1 MKVILLIF
9 VVYNQVFIK
18 NQDIQQYNKVM
29 KYRNT
34 SNFLW
39 SLLILVLSSSG
50 FKSQDKFPDGTTI
63 PKWFKENKPTDINKL
78 GKKYILTEN
87 GVKNDSTVL
96 QTKQIQAIIDLAAK
110 NGGGVVV
117 VPKGTFLIS
126 SVFFKQGTHLHLEN
140 GAKLKGSDDINDF
153 PVVTTRMEGQTVKYF
168 PALINAD
175 GLDGFT
181 ISGKGTL
188 DGNGLRFWKSFWKR
202 REWNPKCTNMD
213 EMRPRILYV
222 SNSKNVQV
230 EGITIKNSPFWSTHY
245 YKSDFVKLLNL
256 TILAPKEP
264 VKAPSTDAV
273 DIDAC
278 TNFLIKNCYMS
289 VNDDAIAL
297 KGGKGPKSDKD
308 PNNGENRNI
317 LIEDNSFGF
326 CHSVLTCG
334 SESIHNYNVILRN
347 SKVKDASRL
356 LHLKMRPDTPQ
367 HYEYLTV
374 ENITGNVKTFLYVKG
389 WNQFFD
395 LKGEERPKKGLA
407 NNITIKNIDISCE
420 TAFSIEK
427 SDLFDLKDFTF
438 ENFKIKALKPEMQNL
453 NNIQNLKQKNI
464 NVTQVASLTQSY
476 DKKDDSD
483 IAAK

>member
-1 MKVILLIF
+1 MKFQTLSKF
-9 VVYNQVFIK
+9 
-18 NQDIQQYNKVM
+18 
-29 KYRNT
+29 
-34 SNFLW
+34 FLTF
-39 SLLILVLSSSG
+39 SLFFSFSG
-50 FKSQDKFPDGTTI
+50 LKSQDKFPDGTAI
-63 PKWFKENKPTDINKL
+63 PKWFKENKTTDINKL
-78 GKKYILTEN
+78 GKKYIITDN
-87 GVKNDSTVL
+87 GLKSDSTIL
-96 QTKQIQAIIDLAAK
+96 QTRQFQAVIDQAAE
-110 NGGGVVV
+110 NGGGVII

-126 SVFFKQGTHLHLEN
+126 SVFFKQGTHLYLES

-213 EMRPRILYV
+213 EMRPRIIYI
-222 SNSKNVQV
+222 SNSKNIQI

-245 YKSDFVKLLNL
+245 YKSHFVKLLNL

-264 VKAPSTDAV
+264 VKAPSSDAV

-297 KGGKGPKSDKD
+297 KGGKGPKADKD

-317 LIEDNSFGF
+317 LIEDSTFGF

-334 SESIHNYNVILRN
+334 SESIHNYNVLLRN
-347 SKVKDASRL
+347 STVKDPSRL

-367 HYEYLTV
+367 HYEYVTV
-374 ENITGNVKTFLYVKG
+374 ENIRGNVKTFLYIKG

-395 LKGEERPKKGLA
+395 LKGEERPRKGLG
-407 NNITIKNIDISCE
+407 NNITLKNIDIACE
-420 TAFSIEK
+420 TAFSVEK
-427 SDLFDLKDFTF
+427 SDLYEMKDFTF
-438 ENFKIKALKPEMQNL
+438 ENLKIKALKPEMQNL
-453 NNIQNLKQKNI
+453 NNIQNLKQKNV
-464 NVTQVASLTQSY
+464 NVTQVASLTHSY

>member
-1 MKVILLIF
+1 MKS
-9 VVYNQVFIK
+9 Q
-18 NQDIQQYNKVM
+18 
-29 KYRNT
+29 NT
-34 SNFLW
+34 SNFLL
-39 SLLILVLSSSG
+39 SLFVLLLFSSG
-50 FKSQDKFPDGTTI
+50 VKSQDKFPDGTKI

-78 GKKYILTEN
+78 GKKYILTDN

-96 QTKQIQAIIDLAAK
+96 QTKQVQAVIDLAAK
-110 NGGGVVV
+110 NGGGVII

-140 GAKLKGSDDINDF
+140 GARLKGSDDISDF
-153 PVVTTRMEGQTVKYF
+153 PVVETRMEGQTVKYF

-188 DGNGLRFWKSFWKR
+188 DGNGLRFWKAFWKR
-202 REWNPKCTNMD
+202 RQWNPKCTNMD
-213 EMRPRILYV
+213 EMRPRIIYI
-222 SNSKNVQV
+222 SNSKNVQI
-230 EGITIKNSPFWSTHY
+230 EGITVKNSPFWSTHY
-245 YKSDFVKLLNL
+245 YKSEFVKLLNL

-273 DIDAC
+273 DIDVC

-297 KGGKGPKSDKD
+297 KGGKGPKADKALE
-308 PNNGENRNI
+308 NGENRNI
-317 LIEDNSFGF
+317 IIEDNSFGF

-395 LKGEERPKKGLA
+395 LKGEERPRKSLA
-407 NNITIKNIDISCE
+407 NNILIKNIDISCE
-420 TAFSIEK
+420 TAFDVEK
-427 SDLFDLKDFTF
+427 SDLYDLTDFTF
-438 ENFKIKALKPEMQNL
+438 ENLKVKALKPKEENL
-453 NNIQNLKQKNI
+453 DAIKNLKKINV
-464 NVTQVASLTQSY
+464 NVTQVASLDKSY

-483 IAAK
+483 VAAK

>member
-1 MKVILLIF
+1 MKF
-9 VVYNQVFIK
+9 YNI
-18 NQDIQQYNKVM
+18 
-29 KYRNT
+29 
-34 SNFLW
+34 SNLFLAL
-39 SLLILVLSSSG
+39 SLLFSFSALKG
-50 FKSQDKFPDGTTI
+50 QDKFPDGTAI

-78 GKKYILTEN
+78 GKKYIITEN
-87 GVKNDSTVL
+87 GVRNDSTVL
-96 QTKQIQAIIDLAAK
+96 QTKQVQAIIDLAAK

-126 SVFFKQGTHLHLEN
+126 SVFFRQGTHLFLEN
-140 GAKLKGSDDINDF
+140 GARLKGSDDINDF

-213 EMRPRILYV
+213 EMRPRIIYI
-222 SNSKNVQV
+222 SNSKNVRV
-230 EGITIKNSPFWSTHY
+230 EGITVKNSPFWSTHY

-264 VKAPSTDAV
+264 VKAPSTDAI

-278 TNFLIKNCYMS
+278 TNFLVKDCYLS

-297 KGGKGPKSDKD
+297 KGGKGPKADKV
-308 PNNGENRNI
+308 PENGENRNI
-317 LIEDNSFGF
+317 IIEDNTFGF
-326 CHSVLTCG
+326 CHSALTCG
-334 SESIHNYNVILRN
+334 SESIHNYNIIFRN
-347 SKVKDASRL
+347 STVKDASRL

-367 HYEYLTV
+367 HYEYITL
-374 ENITGNVKTFLYVKG
+374 ENIKGNVKTFLYVKG

-395 LKGEERPKKGLA
+395 LKGEEAPKRRLA
-407 NNITIKNIDISCE
+407 NNIVLKNIDIDCE
-420 TAFSIEK
+420 TAFSVEA
-427 SDLFDLKDFTF
+427 SDLYELKDFTF
-438 ENFKIKALKPEMQNL
+438 ENLKIRALKPEEQNL
-453 NNIQNLKQKNI
+453 NAIKNLKQIKV
-464 NVTQVASLTQSY
+464 NVTKVASLSRSY

-483 IAAK
+483 IAVK

>member
-1 MKVILLIF
+1 MKFRNISPF
-9 VVYNQVFIK
+9 VLTLFI
-18 NQDIQQYNKVM
+18 
-29 KYRNT
+29 
-34 SNFLW
+34 
-39 SLLILVLSSSG
+39 VLGSSSL
-50 FKSQDKFPDGTTI
+50 KSQDKFPDGTVI

-78 GKKYILTEN
+78 GKKYIITDF
-87 GVKNDSTVL
+87 GIKNDSTVL
-96 QTKQIQAIIDLAAK
+96 QTKQLQAVIDNASK

-126 SVFFKQGTHLHLEN
+126 SVFFKQGTHLYLEN

-175 GLDGFT
+175 GLNGFT
-181 ISGKGTL
+181 ISGKGIL

-213 EMRPRILYV
+213 EMRPRIIYV
-222 SNSKNVQV
+222 SNSKNVQI
-230 EGITIKNSPFWSTHY
+230 EGITVKNSPFWSTHY
-245 YKSDFVKLLNL
+245 YKSEFVKLLNL

-264 VKAPSTDAV
+264 VKAPSTDAI

-278 TNFLIKNCYMS
+278 TNFLVKNCYMS

-297 KGGKGPKSDKD
+297 KGGKGPKSDSA
-308 PNNGENRNI
+308 PENGENRNI
-317 LIEDNSFGF
+317 IIEDNNFGF
-326 CHSVLTCG
+326 CHSALTCG
-334 SESIHNYNVILRN
+334 SESIHNYNIIFRN
-347 SKVKDASRL
+347 STVKDASRL

-367 HYEYLTV
+367 HYEYITLD
-374 ENITGNVKTFLYVKG
+374 NIRGNVKTFLYVKG

-395 LKGEERPKKGLA
+395 LKGEAKPKAGLA
-407 NNITIKNIDISCE
+407 NNITLKNMDISCE
-420 TAFSIEK
+420 TAFSVEK
-427 SDLFDLKDFTF
+427 SDLYALRDFTF
-438 ENFKIKALKPEMQNL
+438 ENLKIKALKPEEQNL
-453 NNIQNLKQKNI
+453 SAIQNLKQKNVK
-464 NVTQVASLTQSY
+464 VTQVASLSQTY

>member
-1 MKVILLIF
+1 MKFQNI
-9 VVYNQVFIK
+9 
-18 NQDIQQYNKVM
+18 
-29 KYRNT
+29 
-34 SNFLW
+34 SS
-39 SLLILVLSSSG
+39 SLLFSIMLFLLSPAL
-50 FKSQDKFPDGTTI
+50 KSQDKFPDGTSI

-78 GKKYILTEN
+78 GKKYILTAN

-96 QTKQIQAIIDLAAK
+96 QTKQLQAVIDLAAK
-110 NGGGVVV
+110 NGGGVIV

-126 SVFFKQGTHLHLEN
+126 SVFFRQGTHLYLEN

-297 KGGKGPKSDKD
+297 KGGKGPKADKD

-317 LIEDNSFGF
+317 LIEDNRFGF

-347 SKVKDASRL
+347 SEVKDASRL

-374 ENITGNVKTFLYVKG
+374 DNITGNVKTFLYVKG

-395 LKGEERPKKGLA
+395 LKGEERPAKGLA
-407 NNITIKNIDISCE
+407 NNIILKNINISCE

-427 SDLFDLKDFTF
+427 SDLYSLKDFTF
-438 ENFKIKALKPEMQNL
+438 ENFRIKALKPEIQNL
-453 NNIQNLKQKNI
+453 NHIQNLKQKNI

-483 IAAK
+483 TAAK

>member
-1 MKVILLIF
+1 MKFHNISKLLFTSSILF
-9 VVYNQVFIK
+9 F
-18 NQDIQQYNKVM
+18 
-29 KYRNT
+29 
-34 SNFLW
+34 
-39 SLLILVLSSSG
+39 SSAEV
-50 FKSQDKFPDGTTI
+50 KSQDKFPDGTAI
-63 PKWFKENKPTDINKL
+63 SKWFKENKPTDINKL
-78 GKKYILTEN
+78 GKKYILTDN
-87 GVKNDSTVL
+87 GVKNDSTIL
-96 QTKQIQAIIDLAAK
+96 QTKQLQAVIDQAAK
-110 NGGGVVV
+110 NGGGVIV

-126 SVFFKQGTHLHLEN
+126 SVFFKQGTHLYLES

-213 EMRPRILYV
+213 EMRPRIIYV
-222 SNSKNVQV
+222 SNSKNIQI
-230 EGITIKNSPFWSTHY
+230 EGITVKNSPFWSTHY

-264 VKAPSTDAV
+264 VKAPSTDAI

-278 TNFLIKNCYMS
+278 TNFLVKNCYLS

-317 LIEDNSFGF
+317 IIEDNTFGF
-326 CHSVLTCG
+326 CHSALTCG
-334 SESIHNYNVILRN
+334 SESIHNYNIIFRN
-347 SKVKDASRL
+347 STVKDASRL

-367 HYEYLTV
+367 HYEYITLD
-374 ENITGNVKTFLYVKG
+374 NIKGNVKTFLYVKG

-395 LKGEERPKKGLA
+395 LKGEEKPKAGLA
-407 NNITIKNIDISCE
+407 NNIVLKNIDITCE

-427 SDLFDLKDFTF
+427 SDLYALKDFTF
-438 ENFKIKALKPEMQNL
+438 ENLKIKTLKPEEQNL
-453 NNIQNLKQKNI
+453 NAIQNLKQTKVS
-464 NVTQVASLTQSY
+464 VTKVASLVQTY

>member
-1 MKVILLIF
+1 MKLQNF
-9 VVYNQVFIK
+9 S
-18 NQDIQQYNKVM
+18 
-29 KYRNT
+29 KYCFALALFF
-34 SNFLW
+34 SF
-39 SLLILVLSSSG
+39 SG
-50 FKSQDKFPDGTTI
+50 LKSQDKFPDGTAI

-78 GKKYILTEN
+78 GKKYIITEN
-87 GVKNDSTVL
+87 GMKNDSTIL
-96 QTKQIQAIIDLAAK
+96 QTKKLQEIIDLAAK
-110 NGGGVVV
+110 NGGGVIM

-126 SVFFKQGTHLHLEN
+126 SVFFKQGTHLYLES

-153 PVVTTRMEGQTVKYF
+153 PVVITRMEGQTLKYF

-213 EMRPRILYV
+213 EMRPRIIYV
-222 SNSKNVQV
+222 SNSKNIQI
-230 EGITIKNSPFWSTHY
+230 EGITVKNSPFWSTHY
-245 YKSDFVKLLNL
+245 YKSHFVKLLNL
-256 TILAPKEP
+256 TITAPKEP

-297 KGGKGPKSDKD
+297 KGGKGPKADLD

-317 LIEDNSFGF
+317 LIEDNTFGF

-334 SESIHNYNVILRN
+334 SESIHNYNVLLRN
-347 SKVKDASRL
+347 AVVKDPSRL

-367 HYEYLTV
+367 HYEYVTV
-374 ENITGNVKTFLYVKG
+374 ENIRGNVKTFLYIKG

-395 LKGEERPKKGLA
+395 LKGEERPRKGLA
-407 NNITIKNIDISCE
+407 NNITLKNIDISCE

-427 SDLFDLKDFTF
+427 SDLYELKDFTF
-438 ENFKIKALKPEMQNL
+438 ENLNIKALKPEMQNL
-453 NNIQNLKQKNI
+453 DNIQKIKQTKV
-464 NVTQVASLTQSY
+464 NVTKAYSLSQAY

-483 IAAK
+483 TAAK

>member
-1 MKVILLIF
+1 MKFQTLSKYILAVSLIF
-9 VVYNQVFIK
+9 SF
-18 NQDIQQYNKVM
+18 
-29 KYRNT
+29 
-34 SNFLW
+34 
-39 SLLILVLSSSG
+39 SG
-50 FKSQDKFPDGTTI
+50 LKCQDKFPDGTAI

-78 GKKYILTEN
+78 GKKYIITEN
-87 GVKNDSTVL
+87 GMKNDSALL
-96 QTKQIQAIIDLAAK
+96 QTKKLQEIIDMAAK
-110 NGGGVVV
+110 NGGGVII

-126 SVFFKQGTHLHLEN
+126 SVFFKQGTHLYLEN

-153 PVVTTRMEGQTVKYF
+153 PVLTTRMEGQTVKYF

-213 EMRPRILYV
+213 EMRPRIIYV
-222 SNSKNVQV
+222 SNSKNIQI
-230 EGITIKNSPFWSTHY
+230 EGITVKNSPFWSTHY
-245 YKSDFVKLLNL
+245 YKSHFVKLLNL

-264 VKAPSTDAV
+264 VKAPSSDAV

-297 KGGKGPKSDKD
+297 KGGKGPKADLD
-308 PNNGENRNI
+308 GNNGENRNI
-317 LIEDNSFGF
+317 LIEDNTFGF

-334 SESIHNYNVILRN
+334 SESIHNYNVLLRN
-347 SKVKDASRL
+347 AVVKDPSRL

-367 HYEYLTV
+367 HYEYITV
-374 ENITGNVKTFLYVKG
+374 ENIKGNVKTFLYVKG

-395 LKGEERPKKGLA
+395 LKGEERPRAGLA
-407 NNITIKNIDISCE
+407 NNIILKNIDITCE

-427 SDLFDLKDFTF
+427 SDLYQLKDFTF
-438 ENFKIKALKPEMQNL
+438 ENLKIKALKPEMQNL
-453 NNIQNLKQKNI
+453 DNIKNLKQTKV
-464 NVTQVASLTQSY
+464 NVTKVTSLAHSY

-483 IAAK
+483 IAAR

>member
-1 MKVILLIF
+1 MKFQTLSKYILAVSLIF
-9 VVYNQVFIK
+9 SF
-18 NQDIQQYNKVM
+18 
-29 KYRNT
+29 
-34 SNFLW
+34 
-39 SLLILVLSSSG
+39 SG
-50 FKSQDKFPDGTTI
+50 LKCQDKFPDGTAI

-78 GKKYILTEN
+78 GKKYIITEN
-87 GVKNDSTVL
+87 GMKNDSALL
-96 QTKQIQAIIDLAAK
+96 QTKKLQEIIDMAAK
-110 NGGGVVV
+110 NGGGVII

-126 SVFFKQGTHLHLEN
+126 SVFFKQGTHLYLEN

-213 EMRPRILYV
+213 EMRPRIIYV
-222 SNSKNVQV
+222 SNSKNIQI
-230 EGITIKNSPFWSTHY
+230 EGITVKNSPFWSTHY
-245 YKSDFVKLLNL
+245 YKSHFVKLLNL

-264 VKAPSTDAV
+264 VKAPSSDAV

-278 TNFLIKNCYMS
+278 TNFLIKNCYLS

-297 KGGKGPKSDKD
+297 KGGKGPKADLD
-308 PNNGENRNI
+308 ANNGENRNI
-317 LIEDNSFGF
+317 LIEDNTFGF

-334 SESIHNYNVILRN
+334 SESIHNYNVLLRN
-347 SKVKDASRL
+347 AVVKDPSRL

-367 HYEYLTV
+367 HYEYTTV
-374 ENITGNVKTFLYVKG
+374 ENIKGNVKTFLYVKG

-395 LKGEERPKKGLA
+395 LKGEERPRAGLA
-407 NNITIKNIDISCE
+407 NNIILKNIDITCE

-427 SDLFDLKDFTF
+427 SDLYQLKDFTF
-438 ENFKIKALKPEMQNL
+438 ENLKINALKPEMQNL
-453 NNIQNLKQKNI
+453 NNIKNLKQTKVS
-464 NVTQVASLTQSY
+464 VTKVTSLAHSY

-483 IAAK
+483 IATR

>member
-1 MKVILLIF
+1 MKFQTLSKF
-9 VVYNQVFIK
+9 
-18 NQDIQQYNKVM
+18 
-29 KYRNT
+29 
-34 SNFLW
+34 FLTF
-39 SLLILVLSSSG
+39 SLLFSFSG
-50 FKSQDKFPDGTTI
+50 LKSQDKFPDGTAI
-63 PKWFKENKPTDINKL
+63 PKWFKENKTTDISKL
-78 GKKYILTEN
+78 GKKYIITDN
-87 GVKNDSTVL
+87 GLKSDSTIL
-96 QTKQIQAIIDLAAK
+96 QTRQFQAVIDQAAE
-110 NGGGVVV
+110 NGGGVII

-126 SVFFKQGTHLHLEN
+126 SVFFKQGTHLYLES

-213 EMRPRILYV
+213 EMRPRIIYV
-222 SNSKNVQV
+222 SNSKNVQI

-245 YKSDFVKLLNL
+245 YKSHFVKLLNL

-264 VKAPSTDAV
+264 VKAPSSDAV

-297 KGGKGPKSDKD
+297 KGGKGPKADKD

-317 LIEDNSFGF
+317 LIEDSTFGF

-334 SESIHNYNVILRN
+334 SESIHNYNVLLRN
-347 SKVKDASRL
+347 STVKDPSRL

-367 HYEYLTV
+367 HYEYVTV
-374 ENITGNVKTFLYVKG
+374 ENIRGNVKTFLYIKG

-395 LKGEERPKKGLA
+395 LKGEERPRKGLGS
-407 NNITIKNIDISCE
+407 NITLKNIDIACE
-420 TAFSIEK
+420 IAFSVEK
-427 SDLFDLKDFTF
+427 SDLYEMKDFNF
-438 ENFKIKALKPEMQNL
+438 ENLKIKALKPEMQNL
-453 NNIQNLKQKNI
+453 NNIQNLKQKNV
-464 NVTQVASLTQSY
+464 NVTQVASLTHSY
-476 DKKDDSD
+476 NKKDDSD

>member
-1 MKVILLIF
+1 MKLYNLFTFILSLF
-9 VVYNQVFIK
+9 TVFLLA
-18 NQDIQQYNKVM
+18 
-29 KYRNT
+29 
-34 SNFLW
+34 SNL
-39 SLLILVLSSSG
+39 
-50 FKSQDKFPDGTTI
+50 KAQDKFPDGTTI

-78 GKKYILTEN
+78 GKKYIITDF
-87 GVKNDSTVL
+87 GVKNDSAFL
-96 QTKQIQAIIDLAAK
+96 QTKQLQTIIDLAAK

-126 SVFFKQGTHLHLEN
+126 SVFFKQGTHLYLEN
-140 GAKLKGSDDINDF
+140 GARLKGSDDINDF
-153 PVVTTRMEGQTVKYF
+153 PVVMTRMEGQTVKYF

-213 EMRPRILYV
+213 EMRPRIIYV

-278 TNFLIKNCYMS
+278 TNFLIKNSYMS

-297 KGGKGPKSDKD
+297 KGGKGPKADKA
-308 PNNGENRNI
+308 PENGENRNI
-317 LIEDNSFGF
+317 IIEDNTFGF
-326 CHSVLTCG
+326 CHSALTCG
-334 SESIHNYNVILRN
+334 SESIHNYNIIFRN
-347 SKVKDASRL
+347 STVKDASRL

-367 HYEYLTV
+367 HYEYITLD
-374 ENITGNVKTFLYVKG
+374 NIKGNVKTFLFVKG
-389 WNQFFD
+389 WSQFFD
-395 LKGEERPKKGLA
+395 LKGEEAPKRRLA
-407 NNITIKNIDISCE
+407 NNIILKNIDISCQ
-420 TAFSIEK
+420 TAFDIEK
-427 SDLFDLKDFTF
+427 SDLYELKDFTF
-438 ENFKIKALKPEMQNL
+438 ENLKITALKPEEQNL
-453 NNIQNLKQKNI
+453 SAIQNLKQTKV
-464 NVTQVASLTQSY
+464 NVTKVASLSQTY

-483 IAAK
+483 TAAK

>member
-1 MKVILLIF
+1 MKFQNKIILSLFAIF
-9 VVYNQVFIK
+9 LF
-18 NQDIQQYNKVM
+18 
-29 KYRNT
+29 
-34 SNFLW
+34 
-39 SLLILVLSSSG
+39 SSG
-50 FKSQDKFPDGTTI
+50 VKSQDLWPDGTKI
-63 PKWFKENKPTDINKL
+63 EKWFKENTPTDINKL
-78 GKKYILTEN
+78 GKKYILTAN
-87 GVKNDSTVL
+87 GVKNDSTIL
-96 QTKQIQAIIDLAAK
+96 QTKQVQAIIDLAAK
-110 NGGGVVV
+110 NGGGVII

-153 PVVTTRMEGQTVKYF
+153 PILTTRMEGQTVKYF

-213 EMRPRILYV
+213 EMRPRIIYV

-278 TNFLIKNCYMS
+278 ANFLIKNCYMS

-297 KGGKGPKSDKD
+297 KGGKGPKADKD

-317 LIEDNSFGF
+317 IIEDNTFGF
-326 CHSVLTCG
+326 CHSALTCG
-334 SESIHNYNVILRN
+334 SESIHNYNIIFRN
-347 SKVKDASRL
+347 STVKDASRL

-367 HYEYLTV
+367 HYEYITL
-374 ENITGNVKTFLYVKG
+374 ENIKGNVKTFLYVKG

-395 LKGEERPKKGLA
+395 LKGEEKPKTRLI
-407 NNITIKNIDISCE
+407 NNIVLKNIDIVCE
-420 TAFSIEK
+420 TGFDIEK
-427 SDLFDLKDFTF
+427 SDLYELTDFTF
-438 ENFKIKALKPEMQNL
+438 ENLRIKAVKPKEENL
-453 NNIQNLKQKNI
+453 DAIKNLKKTKLS
-464 NVTQVASLTQSY
+464 VTQVASLGQSY

-483 IAAK
+483 VAAK

>member
-1 MKVILLIF
+1 MNFQNISKIF
-9 VVYNQVFIK
+9 LVFL
-18 NQDIQQYNKVM
+18 
-29 KYRNT
+29 
-34 SNFLW
+34 FLFYF
-39 SLLILVLSSSG
+39 SG
-50 FKSQDKFPDGTTI
+50 LKSQDKFPDGTAI
-63 PKWFKENKPTDINKL
+63 PKWFKENKPTDINTL
-78 GKKYILTEN
+78 GKKYIITDF

-96 QTKQIQAIIDLAAK
+96 QTKQFQAVIDNAAK
-110 NGGGVVV
+110 NGGGVII

-126 SVFFKQGTHLHLEN
+126 SLFFKQGTHLYLEN

-188 DGNGLRFWKSFWKR
+188 DGNGLRYWKSFWKR

-213 EMRPRILYV
+213 EMRPRIIYV
-222 SNSKNVQV
+222 SNSKNIQI
-230 EGITIKNSPFWSTHY
+230 EGITVKNSPFWSTHY
-245 YKSDFVKLLNL
+245 YKSHFVKLLNL
-256 TILAPKEP
+256 TILAPKSP
-264 VKAPSTDAV
+264 VKAPSSDAV

-297 KGGKGPKSDKD
+297 KGGKGPKADVD

-317 LIEDNSFGF
+317 IIEDNTFGF

-334 SESIHNYNVILRN
+334 SESIHNYNVLLRN
-347 SKVKDASRL
+347 AVVKDPSRL

-367 HYEYLTV
+367 HYEYVTV
-374 ENITGNVKTFLYVKG
+374 ENIKGNVKTFLYVKG

-395 LKGEERPKKGLA
+395 LKGEEMPRKGLA
-407 NNITIKNIDISCE
+407 NNIVLKNINISCE

-438 ENFKIKALKPEMQNL
+438 ENLKIKALKPEMENL
-453 NNIQNLKQKNI
+453 SNIQNLKQTKV
-464 NVTQVASLTQSY
+464 NVTKVATLTQSY
-476 DKKDDSD
+476 DKKDDTD

>member
-1 MKVILLIF
+1 MKFQNISKLFLAFLLF
-9 VVYNQVFIK
+9 F
-18 NQDIQQYNKVM
+18 
-29 KYRNT
+29 
-34 SNFLW
+34 SF
-39 SLLILVLSSSG
+39 SG
-50 FKSQDKFPDGTTI
+50 LKSQDKFPDGTVI
-63 PKWFKENKPTDINKL
+63 PKWFKENKATDINKL
-78 GKKYILTEN
+78 GKKYILTDF
-87 GVKNDSTVL
+87 GIKNDSTIL
-96 QTKQIQAIIDLAAK
+96 QTKEVQAIIDNAAK
-110 NGGGVVV
+110 NGGGVII

-175 GLDGFT
+175 GLDDFT

-213 EMRPRILYV
+213 EMRPRIIYV
-222 SNSKNVQV
+222 SNSKNVQI
-230 EGITIKNSPFWSTHY
+230 EGITVKNSPFWSTHY
-245 YKSDFVKLLNL
+245 YKSQFVKLLNL

-264 VKAPSTDAV
+264 VKAPSTDAI

-278 TNFLIKNCYMS
+278 SNFLVKNCYMS

-297 KGGKGPKSDKD
+297 KGGKGPKADKT
-308 PNNGENRNI
+308 PENGENRNI
-317 LIEDNSFGF
+317 IIEDNIFGF
-326 CHSVLTCG
+326 CHSALTCG
-334 SESIHNYNVILRN
+334 SESIHNYNIIFRN
-347 SKVKDASRL
+347 STVKDASRL

-367 HYEYLTV
+367 HYEYITLD
-374 ENITGNVKTFLYVKG
+374 NIKGNVKTFIYAKG

-395 LKGEERPKKGLA
+395 LKGEERPRKGLA
-407 NNITIKNIDISCE
+407 NNITIKNIDLSCE

-438 ENFKIKALKPEMQNL
+438 ENLKIKALKPEMENL
-453 NNIQNLKQKNI
+453 NNIQNLKQTKVR
-464 NVTQVASLTQSY
+464 VTKVASLSQAY

>member
-1 MKVILLIF
+1 MKSQNTLNLLLSLF
-9 VVYNQVFIK
+9 VL
-18 NQDIQQYNKVM
+18 
-29 KYRNT
+29 
-34 SNFLW
+34 FLF
-39 SLLILVLSSSG
+39 SSG
-50 FKSQDKFPDGTTI
+50 VKSQDKFPDGTKI
-63 PKWFKENKPTDINKL
+63 PKWFKENVATDINKL
-78 GKKYILTEN
+78 GKKYILTDF

-96 QTKQIQAIIDLAAK
+96 QTKQVQAVIDQAAK
-110 NGGGVVV
+110 NGGGVIII
-117 VPKGTFLIS
+117 PKGTFLIS
-126 SVFFKQGTHLHLEN
+126 SIFFKQGTHLHLES

-175 GLDGFT
+175 GLNGFT
-181 ISGKGTL
+181 VSGKGTL

-213 EMRPRILYV
+213 EMRPRIIYV

-245 YKSDFVKLLNL
+245 YKCDFVKLLNL

-297 KGGKGPKSDKD
+297 KGGKGPKADKA
-308 PNNGENRNI
+308 PENGENRNI
-317 LIEDNSFGF
+317 IIEDNSFGF

-395 LKGEERPKKGLA
+395 LKGEERPRKGLA
-407 NNITIKNIDISCE
+407 NNIILKDINISCE

-427 SDLFDLKDFTF
+427 SDLYNLNDFTF
-438 ENFKIKALKPEMQNL
+438 ENLKIKALKLEMENL
-453 NNIQNLKQKNI
+453 KNIQNLKQKNI
-464 NVTQVASLTQSY
+464 NVTKVASITQSY

>member
-1 MKVILLIF
+1 MNENYF
-9 VVYNQVFIK
+9 TDFCVFLTTIHK
-18 NQDIQQYNKVM
+18 DQIIQQYKYIM
-29 KYRNT
+29 KFPNT
-34 SNFLW
+34 SKLIG
-39 SLLILVLSSSG
+39 SLLILALCSTG
-50 FKSQDKFPDGTTI
+50 LKSQDKFPDGTAI

-78 GKKYILTEN
+78 GKKYIITDF
-87 GVKNDSTVL
+87 GVKNDSTIL
-96 QTKQIQAIIDLAAK
+96 QTKQLQNIIDEASK
-110 NGGGVVV
+110 NGGVVI

-213 EMRPRILYV
+213 EMRPRIIYV

-245 YKSDFVKLLNL
+245 YKSHFVKLLNL

-278 TNFLIKNCYMS
+278 SNFLIKNCYMS

-297 KGGKGPKSDKD
+297 KGGKGPKADKD

-395 LKGEERPKKGLA
+395 LKGEERPRKGLA
-407 NNITIKNIDISCE
+407 NNITLKNIDISCE

-427 SDLFDLKDFTF
+427 SDLYDLKDFTF

-453 NNIQNLKQKNI
+453 NYIQNLKQKNI
-464 NVTQVASLTQSY
+464 KVEQVASLTQSY

>member
-1 MKVILLIF
+1 MKFQTLSKL
-9 VVYNQVFIK
+9 
-18 NQDIQQYNKVM
+18 
-29 KYRNT
+29 
-34 SNFLW
+34 FLTF
-39 SLLILVLSSSG
+39 SLLFSFSG
-50 FKSQDKFPDGTTI
+50 LKSQDKFPDGTAI
-63 PKWFKENKPTDINKL
+63 PKWFKENKTTDINKL
-78 GKKYILTEN
+78 GKKYIITDN
-87 GVKNDSTVL
+87 GLKSDSTIL
-96 QTKQIQAIIDLAAK
+96 QTRQFQAVIDQAAE
-110 NGGGVVV
+110 NGGGVVI

-126 SVFFKQGTHLHLEN
+126 SVFFKQGTHLYLES

-153 PVVTTRMEGQTVKYF
+153 PVVSTRMEGQTVKYF

-213 EMRPRILYV
+213 EMRPRIIYV
-222 SNSKNVQV
+222 SNSKNVQI

-245 YKSDFVKLLNL
+245 YKSHFVKLLNL

-264 VKAPSTDAV
+264 VKAPSSDAV

-297 KGGKGPKSDKD
+297 KGGKGPKADKD
-308 PNNGENRNI
+308 SNNGENRNI
-317 LIEDNSFGF
+317 LIEDSTFGF

-334 SESIHNYNVILRN
+334 SESIHNYNVLLRN
-347 SKVKDASRL
+347 STVKDPSRL

-367 HYEYLTV
+367 HYEYVTV
-374 ENITGNVKTFLYVKG
+374 ENIRGNVKTFLYIKG

-395 LKGEERPKKGLA
+395 LKGEERPRKGLG
-407 NNITIKNIDISCE
+407 NNITLKNIDIACE
-420 TAFSIEK
+420 TAFSVEK
-427 SDLFDLKDFTF
+427 SDLYEMKDFTF
-438 ENFKIKALKPEMQNL
+438 ENLKIKALKPEMQNL
-453 NNIQNLKQKNI
+453 NNIQNLKQKNV
-464 NVTQVASLTQSY
+464 NVTQVASLTHSY
-476 DKKDDSD
+476 NKKDDSD

>member
-1 MKVILLIF
+1 MKF
-9 VVYNQVFIK
+9 YNI
-18 NQDIQQYNKVM
+18 
-29 KYRNT
+29 
-34 SNFLW
+34 SNLFLAL
-39 SLLILVLSSSG
+39 SLLFSFSALKG
-50 FKSQDKFPDGTTI
+50 QDKFPDGTAI

-78 GKKYILTEN
+78 GKKYIITEN

-96 QTKQIQAIIDLAAK
+96 QTKQVQAIIDLAAK

-126 SVFFKQGTHLHLEN
+126 SVFFRQGTHLFLED
-140 GAKLKGSDDINDF
+140 GARLKGSDDINDF

-213 EMRPRILYV
+213 EMRPRMIYI

-230 EGITIKNSPFWSTHY
+230 EGITVKNSPFWNTHY

-264 VKAPSTDAV
+264 VKAPSTDAI

-278 TNFLIKNCYMS
+278 TNFLVKDCYLS

-297 KGGKGPKSDKD
+297 KGGKGPKADKV
-308 PNNGENRNI
+308 PENGENRNI
-317 LIEDNSFGF
+317 IIEDNTFGF
-326 CHSVLTCG
+326 CHSALTCG
-334 SESIHNYNVILRN
+334 SESIHNYNIIFRN
-347 SKVKDASRL
+347 STVKDASRL

-367 HYEYLTV
+367 HYEYITL
-374 ENITGNVKTFLYVKG
+374 ENIKGNVKTFLYVKG

-395 LKGEERPKKGLA
+395 LKGEEAPKRRLA
-407 NNITIKNIDISCE
+407 NNIILKNIDIDCE
-420 TAFSIEK
+420 TAFSVEA
-427 SDLFDLKDFTF
+427 SNLYELKDFTF
-438 ENFKIKALKPEMQNL
+438 ENLKIRALKPEEQNL
-453 NNIQNLKQKNI
+453 NAIKNLKQIKV
-464 NVTQVASLTQSY
+464 NVTKVASLSRSY

-483 IAAK
+483 IAVK

>member
-1 MKVILLIF
+1 MKS
-9 VVYNQVFIK
+9 Q
-18 NQDIQQYNKVM
+18 
-29 KYRNT
+29 NT
-34 SNFLW
+34 LNFLLTLFV
-39 SLLILVLSSSG
+39 LLLFSSG
-50 FKSQDKFPDGTTI
+50 VKSQDKFPDGTKI
-63 PKWFKENKPTDINKL
+63 PIWFKENTPTDINKL
-78 GKKYILTEN
+78 GKKYILTDN

-96 QTKQIQAIIDLAAK
+96 QTKQVQAVIDLAAK
-110 NGGGVVV
+110 NGGGVII

-126 SVFFKQGTHLHLEN
+126 SVFFKQGTHLYLEN
-140 GAKLKGSDDINDF
+140 GAKLKGSDDISDF
-153 PVVTTRMEGQTVKYF
+153 PVVETRMEGQTVKYF

-188 DGNGLRFWKSFWKR
+188 DGNGLRFWKAFWKR

-213 EMRPRILYV
+213 EMRPRIIYI
-222 SNSKNVQV
+222 SNSKNIQV
-230 EGITIKNSPFWSTHY
+230 EGITVKNSPFWSTHY
-245 YKSDFVKLLNL
+245 YKSEFVKLLNL

-273 DIDAC
+273 DIDGC

-297 KGGKGPKSDKD
+297 KGGKGPKADKA
-308 PNNGENRNI
+308 PENGENRNI
-317 LIEDNSFGF
+317 IIEDNSFGF

-367 HYEYLTV
+367 HYEYITV

-395 LKGEERPKKGLA
+395 LKGEEKPKKSLA
-407 NNITIKNIDISCE
+407 NNILIKNIDISCE
-420 TAFSIEK
+420 TAFDVEK
-427 SDLFDLKDFTF
+427 SDLYDLTDFTL
-438 ENFKIKALKPEMQNL
+438 ENLNIKALKPKEENL
-453 NNIQNLKQKNI
+453 DTIKNLKKI
-464 NVTQVASLTQSY
+464 KVNVTQVASLNKSY

>member
-1 MKVILLIF
+1 MRF
-9 VVYNQVFIK
+9 H
-18 NQDIQQYNKVM
+18 
-29 KYRNT
+29 NT
-34 SNFLW
+34 SK
-39 SLLILVLSSSG
+39 ILFTSCILFFFSTKV
-50 FKSQDKFPDGTTI
+50 KSQDKFPDGTAI

-78 GKKYILTEN
+78 GKKYLITEN
-87 GVKNDSTVL
+87 GMKNDSTVL
-96 QTKQIQAIIDLAAK
+96 QTKKLQEIIDLVAK
-110 NGGGVVV
+110 NGGGVII

-126 SVFFKQGTHLHLEN
+126 SVFFKQGTHLYLEN

-153 PVVTTRMEGQTVKYF
+153 PVVTTRMEGQTIKYF

-213 EMRPRILYV
+213 EMRPRIIYV
-222 SNSKNVQV
+222 SNSKNIQI
-230 EGITIKNSPFWSTHY
+230 EGITVKNSPFWSTHY
-245 YKSDFVKLLNL
+245 YKSHFVKLLNL
-256 TILAPKEP
+256 TIVAPKEP
-264 VKAPSTDAV
+264 VKAPSTDAI

-278 TNFLIKNCYMS
+278 TNFLVKNCYLS

-297 KGGKGPKSDKD
+297 KGGKGPKADVD

-317 LIEDNSFGF
+317 LIEDNTFGF

-334 SESIHNYNVILRN
+334 SESIHNYNVLLRN
-347 SKVKDASRL
+347 SVVKDPSRL

-367 HYEYLTV
+367 HYEYVTV
-374 ENITGNVKTFLYVKG
+374 ENIKGNVKTFLYVKG

-395 LKGEERPKKGLA
+395 LKGEERPRNGVA
-407 NNITIKNIDISCE
+407 NNITLKNIDITCE
-420 TAFSIEK
+420 TAFSVEK
-427 SDLFDLKDFTF
+427 SDLYELKDFTF
-438 ENFKIKALKPEMQNL
+438 ENLKIKALKPEEQNL
-453 NNIQNLKQKNI
+453 SNIKNLKQTKV
-464 NVTQVASLTQSY
+464 NVTKVASLTQSY
-476 DKKDDSD
+476 YKKDDSD

>member
-1 MKVILLIF
+1 MKS
-9 VVYNQVFIK
+9 Q
-18 NQDIQQYNKVM
+18 
-29 KYRNT
+29 NT
-34 SNFLW
+34 SSFLL
-39 SLLILVLSSSG
+39 SLLILLLFSSG
-50 FKSQDKFPDGTTI
+50 IKSQDKFPDGTLI

-78 GKKYILTEN
+78 GKKYILTDN

-96 QTKQIQAIIDLAAK
+96 QTKQVQAVIDLAAK
-110 NGGGVVV
+110 NGGGVII

-140 GAKLKGSDDINDF
+140 GAKLKGSDDISDF
-153 PVVTTRMEGQTVKYF
+153 PVVETRMEGQTVQYF
-168 PALINAD
+168 PAIINAD
-175 GLDGFT
+175 GLNGFT

-188 DGNGLRFWKSFWKR
+188 DGNGLRFWKAFWKR
-202 REWNPKCTNMD
+202 RQWNPKCTNMD
-213 EMRPRILYV
+213 EMRPRIIYV
-222 SNSKNVQV
+222 SNSKNVQI
-230 EGITIKNSPFWSTHY
+230 EGITVKNSPFWSTHY
-245 YKSDFVKLLNL
+245 YKSEFVKLLNL

-273 DIDAC
+273 DIDGC

-297 KGGKGPKSDKD
+297 KGGKGPKADKA
-308 PNNGENRNI
+308 PENGENRNI
-317 LIEDNSFGF
+317 IIEDNSFGF

-367 HYEYLTV
+367 HYEYITV

-395 LKGEERPKKGLA
+395 LKGEEKPKKSLA
-407 NNITIKNIDISCE
+407 NTILIKNIDISCE
-420 TAFSIEK
+420 TAFDVEK
-427 SDLFDLKDFTF
+427 SELYDLTDFTL
-438 ENFKIKALKPEMQNL
+438 ENLKIKALKPKEENL
-453 NNIQNLKQKNI
+453 EAIKNLKKI
-464 NVTQVASLTQSY
+464 KVNVTQVASSDQSY

>member
-1 MKVILLIF
+1 MKLHNPFTFILSLF
-9 VVYNQVFIK
+9 TVF
-18 NQDIQQYNKVM
+18 
-29 KYRNT
+29 
-34 SNFLW
+34 L
-39 SLLILVLSSSG
+39 LSSNLKG
-50 FKSQDKFPDGTTI
+50 QDKFPDGTTI

-96 QTKQIQAIIDLAAK
+96 QTKQLQAVIDFASK

-126 SVFFKQGTHLHLEN
+126 SVFFKQGTHLYLEN
-140 GAKLKGSDDINDF
+140 GARLKGSDDINDF
-153 PVVTTRMEGQTVKYF
+153 PVVMTRMEGQTVKYF

-213 EMRPRILYV
+213 EMRPRIIYV

-245 YKSDFVKLLNL
+245 YKSQFVKLLNL

-264 VKAPSTDAV
+264 VKAPSTDAI

-278 TNFLIKNCYMS
+278 SSFLVKNCYMS

-297 KGGKGPKSDKD
+297 KGGKGPKADVD

-317 LIEDNSFGF
+317 IIEDNIFGF
-326 CHSVLTCG
+326 CHSALTCG
-334 SESIHNYNVILRN
+334 SESIHNYNIIFRN
-347 SKVKDASRL
+347 STVKDASRL

-367 HYEYLTV
+367 HYEYITLD
-374 ENITGNVKTFLYVKG
+374 NIKGNVKTFLFVKG
-389 WNQFFD
+389 WSQFFD
-395 LKGEERPKKGLA
+395 LKGEEAPKRRLA
-407 NNITIKNIDISCE
+407 NNIILKNIDISCQ
-420 TAFSIEK
+420 TAFDIEK
-427 SDLFDLKDFTF
+427 SDLYELKDFTF
-438 ENFKIKALKPEMQNL
+438 ENLKITALKPEEQNL
-453 NNIQNLKQKNI
+453 SAIQNLKQTKV
-464 NVTQVASLTQSY
+464 NVTKVASLSQTY

-483 IAAK
+483 TAAK

>member
-1 MKVILLIF
+1 MRFHTLSKYFLALSLIF
-9 VVYNQVFIK
+9 SF
-18 NQDIQQYNKVM
+18 
-29 KYRNT
+29 
-34 SNFLW
+34 SEL
-39 SLLILVLSSSG
+39 
-50 FKSQDKFPDGTTI
+50 KSQDKFPDGTAI
-63 PKWFKENKPTDINKL
+63 PKWFKDNKPTDISKL
-78 GKKYILTEN
+78 GKKYVITEN
-87 GVKNDSTVL
+87 GMKNDSTIL
-96 QTKQIQAIIDLAAK
+96 QTKKLQEIIDLAAK
-110 NGGGVVV
+110 NGGGVIV

-126 SVFFKQGTHLHLEN
+126 SVFFKQRTHLYLEN

-153 PVVTTRMEGQTVKYF
+153 PVVMTRMEGQTVKYF

-213 EMRPRILYV
+213 EMRPRIIYV
-222 SNSKNVQV
+222 SNSKNIQI
-230 EGITIKNSPFWSTHY
+230 EGITVKNSPFWSTHY
-245 YKSDFVKLLNL
+245 YKSHFVKLLNL
-256 TILAPKEP
+256 TILAPKSP
-264 VKAPSTDAV
+264 VKAPSSDAV

-297 KGGKGPKSDKD
+297 KGGKGPKADLD

-317 LIEDNSFGF
+317 LIEDNTFGF

-334 SESIHNYNVILRN
+334 SESIHNYNVLLRN
-347 SKVKDASRL
+347 AVVKDPSRL

-367 HYEYLTV
+367 HYEYITV
-374 ENITGNVKTFLYVKG
+374 ENIKGNVKTFLYVKG

-395 LKGEERPKKGLA
+395 LKGEERPRAGLA
-407 NNITIKNIDISCE
+407 NNITLKNIDISCE
-420 TAFSIEK
+420 TAFSIER
-427 SDLFDLKDFTF
+427 SDLYQLKDFTF
-438 ENFKIKALKPEMQNL
+438 ENLKIEALKPEMQNL
-453 NNIQNLKQKNI
+453 DNIKNLKQTKVS
-464 NVTQVASLTQSY
+464 VTKVASLAQAY

-483 IAAK
+483 IAAR

>member
-1 MKVILLIF
+1 MKFQNISKLLLA
-9 VVYNQVFIK
+9 
-18 NQDIQQYNKVM
+18 
-29 KYRNT
+29 
-34 SNFLW
+34 FLLLFSFS
-39 SLLILVLSSSG
+39 SL
-50 FKSQDKFPDGTTI
+50 KSQDKFPDGTAI
-63 PKWFKENKPTDINKL
+63 PKWFKENKSTDINTL
-78 GKKYILTEN
+78 GKKYLITEK
-87 GVKNDSTVL
+87 GIKNDSTVL
-96 QTKQIQAIIDLAAK
+96 QTKKLQEIIDLAAK
-110 NGGGVVV
+110 NGGGVII

-126 SVFFKQGTHLHLEN
+126 SVFFKQGTHLYLEN

-213 EMRPRILYV
+213 EMRPRIIYV
-222 SNSKNVQV
+222 SNSKNVQI
-230 EGITIKNSPFWSTHY
+230 EGITVKNSPFWSTHY
-245 YKSDFVKLLNL
+245 YKSQFVKLLNL

-264 VKAPSTDAV
+264 VKAPSTDAI

-278 TNFLIKNCYMS
+278 SNFLVKNCYLS

-297 KGGKGPKSDKD
+297 KGGKGPKADVD

-317 LIEDNSFGF
+317 IIEDNTFGF
-326 CHSVLTCG
+326 CHSALTCG
-334 SESIHNYNVILRN
+334 SESIHNYNIIFRN
-347 SKVKDASRL
+347 STVEGASRL

-367 HYEYLTV
+367 HYEYITLD
-374 ENITGNVKTFLYVKG
+374 NIKGNVKTFLYVKG

-395 LKGEERPKKGLA
+395 LRGEEKPKTRLA
-407 NNITIKNIDISCE
+407 NNIVLKNIDISCE
-420 TAFSIEK
+420 TGFDIEK
-427 SDLFDLKDFTF
+427 SDLYELKDFTF
-438 ENFKIKALKPEMQNL
+438 ENLNIKSANPKEENL
-453 NNIQNLKQKNI
+453 DIIKNLKKTKVT
-464 NVTQVASLTQSY
+464 VTQVASPKQAY
-476 DKKDDSD
+476 NKKDDSD